1 MHKSFQI
8 KLSDNWRIQSSSKV
22 SEKGSEISTKPTISE
37 NWFPAVVPSTV
48 LSTLVA
54 NKVYE
59 DPYFGENL
67 KTIPTELFKVSWW
80 YTTSFELTKE
90 QSKEYASLKFDGIN
104 YKANVWLN
112 GQLIADATDI
122 DGAFRITSFDVS
134 THIKSGSNILA
145 IEVIPPQPGEFS
157 IGFVDWNPAPPDGD
171 MGVFRPVTLHLHGGV
186 QIEKPFVQTKVNL
199 ETLKEADLTVSAE
212 LTNYSNMVISGDLV
226 GTIGD
231 MVFKKNI
238 SLAPNNKE
246 LITFDSKEFVGLN
259 FKEPKL
265 WWPINLGNPDLYDLD
280 IKFIAKEE
288 VLDATQLR
296 FGIRDIQDYWLN
308 DIHRGYKVNGQKVL
322 IKGAGWTDD

>member
-22 SEKGSEISTKPTISE
+22 SEKGSDISTNPTISE

-48 LSTLVA
+48 LSTLVV

-80 YTTSFELTKE
+80 YTSSFELTQE
-90 QSKEYASLKFDGIN
+90 QSNEFASLKFDGIN

-145 IEVIPPQPGEFS
+145 IEVIPPQPGDFS

-171 MGVFRPVTLHLHGGV
+171 MGIFRPVTLHLHGGV
-186 QIEKPFVQTKVNL
+186 QIEKPFVKTKVNL
-199 ETLKEADLTVSAE
+199 ETLKEAD
-212 LTNYSNMVISGDLV
+212 
-226 GTIGD
+226 
-231 MVFKKNI
+231 
-238 SLAPNNKE
+238 
-246 LITFDSKEFVGLN
+246 IT
-259 FKEPKL
+259 
-265 WWPINLGNPDLYDLD
+265 
-280 IKFIAKEE
+280 
-288 VLDATQLR
+288 
-296 FGIRDIQDYWLN
+296 
-308 DIHRGYKVNGQKVL
+308 
-322 IKGAGWTDD
+322 